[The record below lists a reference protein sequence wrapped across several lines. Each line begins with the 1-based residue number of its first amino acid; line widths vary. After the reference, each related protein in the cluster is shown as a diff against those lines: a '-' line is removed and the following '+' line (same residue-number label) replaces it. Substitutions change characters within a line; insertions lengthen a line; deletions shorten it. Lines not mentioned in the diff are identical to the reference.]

1 MVVSMASFCIL
12 RSMSVLLMMT
22 SLSMGG
28 VAAAVV
34 DKGFRS
40 PELSGFI
47 ASAPWMLLLAS
58 SLFFFFF
65 FILYI
70 FGFDREMAGSDKNNP
85 GVIESK
91 NLQGTWPGFE
101 FLFSSIGFM
110 PFVFEF
116 LNLRSETLVW
126 NLLFLFLSL
135 MVCLVAE

>member
-91 NLQGTWPGFE
+91 NLQGT
-101 FLFSSIGFM
+101 
-110 PFVFEF
+110 
-116 LNLRSETLVW
+116 
-126 NLLFLFLSL
+126 
-135 MVCLVAE
+135 